1 MLGRASNRKKKP
13 CLNLFMMVFQND
25 GYSDTGVVDEGVA
38 LGRDSYRLVRSSIS
52 KIPHN
57 IRIGSWNIGTLKGRS
72 NEVIEA
78 ISRRS
83 IDIYCV

>member
-1 MLGRASNRKKKP
+1 
-13 CLNLFMMVFQND
+13 MMAIQKFY

-38 LGRDSYRLVRSSIS
+38 LGRASCGLVRSSIS

-57 IRIGSWNIGTLKGRS
+57 IRIASWNTGTLKGRS
-72 NEVIEA
+72 NEVVEA

-83 IDIYCV
+83 

>member
-1 MLGRASNRKKKP
+1 
-13 CLNLFMMVFQND
+13 MMVIQND